1 VPQRPAER
9 LYKESVGACL
19 FVKLVVL
26 EVGLSIGKP
35 VVGNLPAVLLLR
47 PAILIVKTMTIP
59 LVLFAAVLMLKLMS

>member
-1 VPQRPAER
+1 M
-9 LYKESVGACL
+9 
-19 FVKLVVL
+19 KLVVL